1 MQFQVGRINP
11 LVVIHRSPYPAPGEG
26 AVFAVGGYPPLHD
39 FVAKAVQRS
48 SDFGIII
55 HHKHPHDLH
64 PVAGGYIG
72 GVFPLLEFLF
82 AGVLYPQSCA
92 AGGAGAMFPFG
103 VIMEYLTAVEAG
115 NDTFFRAPTYRFDN
129 FGIGPAFLCRGQR
142 WQFLACFDCFL
153 LEFISRFHGVSN

>member
-1 MQFQVGRINP
+1 MQFQIGRINP
-11 LVVIHRSPYPAPGEG
+11 QIVIYRSPYPAPGEC
-26 AVFAVGGYPPLHD
+26 AVFAVGGYPTLHD

-64 PVAGGYIG
+64 PVASGYIG
-72 GVFPLLEFLF
+72 NVFPLLEFLPASIF
-82 AGVLYPQSCA
+82 YPQSCS
-92 AGGAGAMFPFG
+92 AGGTGAILLFG
-103 VIMEYLTAVEAG
+103 IVVEHLATVEAG
-115 NDTFFRAPTYRFDN
+115 NDTFSRALAYRFDN
-129 FGIGPAFLCRGQR
+129 FCVGPAFLCRGQR